1 VEAGARG
8 GVDAADRE
16 GVDAATRVIVLRHGQ
31 TAWNADTRIQGQLDI
46 PLDDTGRQ
54 QAERL
59 ALALADEGLDAIYSS
74 DLLRARATAEP
85 LAQRCGLPLATDMR
99 LRERGFGRFEGL
111 THAEIG
117 LRWPEDA
124 ARWRQREPGF
134 APGGG
139 ETLLQFHARCVPA
152 AAELAARH
160 PGQVIAL
167 VAHGGVLDALYRAAT
182 RLAPEAPRSWQLGN
196 ATINRLLWNGSGF
209 VLVGWDD
216 ARHLAAPAEGTAG

>member
-1 VEAGARG
+1 MQEP
-8 GVDAADRE
+8 
-16 GVDAATRVIVLRHGQ
+16 TRVFAIRHGQ
-31 TAWNADTRIQGQLDI
+31 TAWNATQRMQGQLDI
-46 PLDDTGRQ
+46 PLDATGRQ
-54 QAERL
+54 QAARL
-59 ALALADEGLDAIYSS
+59 ASALTGEGLEAIYSS
-74 DLLRARATAEP
+74 DLVRARATAEAV
-85 LAQRCGLPLATDMR
+85 AQRCGLPVCTDMR

-111 THAEIG
+111 THAEIE

-134 APGGG
+134 SPGGG

-152 AAELAARH
+152 AAEIAARH
-160 PGQVIAL
+160 PGQAIAL

-182 RLAPEAPRSWQLGN
+182 RLAPDAPRSWQLGN

-216 ARHLAAPAEGTAG
+216 AGHLSAPAAGEVADLD